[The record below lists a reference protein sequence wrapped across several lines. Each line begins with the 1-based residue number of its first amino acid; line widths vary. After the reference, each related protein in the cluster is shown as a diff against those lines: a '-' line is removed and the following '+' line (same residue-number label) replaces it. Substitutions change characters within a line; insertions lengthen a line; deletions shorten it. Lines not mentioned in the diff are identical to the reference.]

1 MMHVET
7 SYDGPR
13 PTRPFLPAG
22 SGRLSAVV
30 VAPLALACALL
41 GCGGSDS
48 SATPLPAPSPTPV
61 GTATPVPSRSPDPSG
76 LPLSEIRLP
85 AGFEITV
92 FAHPVPRA
100 RAMALGPR
108 GTLFVGTFDQ
118 DGKIWALR
126 DEDGDDR
133 AERKV
138 VLAQGPKLPVGVD
151 VHDGDLWFTG
161 VTELWRIDDV
171 EDHLVENAP
180 RTLVADDLPD
190 GDTHT
195 WKLVRFGPDG
205 LAYVPVGAPCNV
217 CTVRDPYA
225 ALLRMRADGSG
236 REVVAR
242 GIRNTVGFDW
252 SPTTGELWL
261 TDNGRDLIE
270 DTVPPDELNRV
281 PAGATSVPHFG
292 FPWLHGSTVVDPDLG
307 ATGPGGYLL
316 PARELDAH
324 VAPLGMRFYTGES
337 FPAEYRGDVFIA
349 EHGSWNRTVPLGA
362 RVTRVPISPDGRSAK
377 GYEIFAEGWQR
388 PDGSRWGRPVDVL
401 VTPAGDLLVSDDQAG
416 AIYRIRWTGK

>member
-1 MMHVET
+1 MPAVDKPLHELRQYRGI
-7 SYDGPR
+7 SP
-13 PTRPFLPAG
+13 LPDDFDAYWQT
-22 SGRLSAVV
+22 
-30 VAPLALACALL
+30 ALAELE
-41 GCGGSDS
+41 
-48 SATPLPAPSPTPV
+48 ATDPAPVLERTK
-61 GTATPVPSRSPDPSG
+61 T
-76 LPLSEIRLP
+76 I
-85 AGFEITV
+85 
-92 FAHPVPRA
+92 HPRN
-100 RAMALGPR
+100 
-108 GTLFVGTFDQ
+108 
-118 DGKIWALR
+118 
-126 DEDGDDR
+126 
-133 AERKV
+133 AE
-138 VLAQGPKLPVGVD
+138 AF
-151 VHDGDLWFTG
+151 DLWFTG

-316 PARELDAH
+316 PARELD
-324 VAPLGMRFYTGES
+324 
-337 FPAEYRGDVFIA
+337 
-349 EHGSWNRTVPLGA
+349 GSMLYSQPNWIIKLRI
-362 RVTRVPISPDGRSAK
+362 TRWKWSPS
-377 GYEIFAEGWQR
+377 
-388 PDGSRWGRPVDVL
+388 
-401 VTPAGDLLVSDDQAG
+401 
-416 AIYRIRWTGK
+416 

>member
-1 MMHVET
+1 MNPPT
-7 SYDGPR
+7 SALGPSKSR
-13 PTRPFLPAG
+13 
-22 SGRLSAVV
+22 SATSLAALAAV
-30 VAPLALACALL
+30 ALACTL
-41 GCGGSDS
+41 GCGNDSDGNAGPMPTGTP
-48 SATPLPAPSPTPV
+48 SASPTP
-61 GTATPVPSRSPDPSG
+61 APSRSPDPSG
-76 LPLSEIRLP
+76 LPLSEVRLP
-85 AGFEITV
+85 PGFEITV

-126 DEDGDDR
+126 DEDADGR

-171 EDHLVENAP
+171 EDHIVENAP
-180 RTLVADDLPD
+180 RTLVVDDLPD
-190 GDTHT
+190 GATHT

-217 CTVRDPYA
+217 CTVEDPYA
-225 ALLRMRADGSG
+225 GLLRMRPDGSG
-236 REVVAR
+236 REIVAR

-252 SPTTGELWL
+252 SPSTGELWL
-261 TDNGRDLIE
+261 TDNGRDLIA
-270 DTVPPDELNRV
+270 DTVPPDELNRI
-281 PAGATSVPHFG
+281 PAGSTSVPHFG
-292 FPWLHGSTVVDPDLG
+292 FPWLHGAGIVDPDLG
-307 ATGPGGYLL
+307 ATGPGGYLV

-337 FPAEYRGDVFIA
+337 FPQEYRGDVFIA

-362 RVTRVPISPDGRSAK
+362 RVMRVPISADGRAAE

-401 VTPAGDLLVSDDQAG
+401 VTPEGDLLVSDDQAG
-416 AIYRIRWTGK
+416 AIYRIRWTGR

>member
-1 MMHVET
+1 MNPAT
-7 SYDGPR
+7 PALGPSKSR
-13 PTRPFLPAG
+13 
-22 SGRLSAVV
+22 SAP
-30 VAPLALACALL
+30 PLAALAAVALACTL
-41 GCGGSDS
+41 GCGGDSDGN
-48 SATPLPAPSPTPV
+48 AGPMPTRTPVSSPTP
-61 GTATPVPSRSPDPSG
+61 APSRSPDPSG
-76 LPLSEIRLP
+76 LPLSEVRLP
-85 AGFEITV
+85 PGFEITV

-126 DEDGDDR
+126 DEDADGR

-171 EDHLVENAP
+171 EDHLFENAP
-180 RTLVADDLPD
+180 RTLVVDDLPD
-190 GDTHT
+190 GVTHT

-205 LAYVPVGAPCNV
+205 LAYVPVGAPCNACPV
-217 CTVRDPYA
+217 EDPYA
-225 ALLRMRADGSG
+225 ALLRMRPDGSG

-252 SPTTGELWL
+252 SPSTGELWL
-261 TDNGRDLIE
+261 TDNGRDLIA
-270 DTVPPDELNRV
+270 DTVPPDELNRI
-281 PAGATSVPHFG
+281 PSGSTSVPHFG
-292 FPWLHGSTVVDPDLG
+292 FPWLHGSNVVDPDLG
-307 ATGPGGYLL
+307 AAGPGNYVL

-324 VAPLGMRFYTGES
+324 VAPLGMRFYTGDS
-337 FPAEYRGDVFIA
+337 FPEAYRGDVFVA

-362 RVTRVPISPDGRSAK
+362 RVMRVPISADGRAAE

-401 VTPAGDLLVSDDQAG
+401 VTPEGDLLVSDDQAG
-416 AIYRIRWTGK
+416 AIYRIRWTGR